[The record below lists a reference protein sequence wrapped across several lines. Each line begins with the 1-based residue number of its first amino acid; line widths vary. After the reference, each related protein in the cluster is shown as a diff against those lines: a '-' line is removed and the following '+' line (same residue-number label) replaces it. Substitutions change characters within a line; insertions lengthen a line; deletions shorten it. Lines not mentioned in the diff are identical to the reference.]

1 MANKETN
8 ELMENVA
15 TPVQIAGET
24 TKEMI
29 IRKLTSRKLWAAV
42 CNLVTMLMIARGCS
56 EAAAAQ
62 VAAIIMAGAGVL
74 AYIISEGLT
83 DAAGAGNPQS
93 DVIEFVDNTTP
104 KED

>member
-1 MANKETN
+1 MTNNETN
-8 ELMENVA
+8 ELIENVV

-24 TKEMI
+24 TREMV

-83 DAAGAGNPQS
+83 DAAGAGNAQAGM
-93 DVIEFVDNTTP
+93 IEFGDSTTP

>member
-1 MANKETN
+1 MANKEVN
-8 ELMENVA
+8 EMLENVA
-15 TPVQIAGET
+15 TSVQIAGET
-24 TKEMI
+24 TKEMV

-83 DAAGAGNPQS
+83 DAAGAGNAQAGM
-93 DVIEFVDNTTP
+93 IEFVDNTTP

>member
-1 MANKETN
+1 MANKEVN
-8 ELMENVA
+8 EMLKNVA
-15 TPVQIAGET
+15 EPVQVAGET
-24 TKEMI
+24 TKEMV

-56 EAAAAQ
+56 ETAAAQ

-83 DAAGAGNPQS
+83 DAAGAGNAQA
-93 DVIEFVDNTTP
+93 DMIEFVDSTTP

>member
-1 MANKETN
+1 MANKEVN
-8 ELMENVA
+8 EMLKNVA
-15 TPVQIAGET
+15 EPVQVAGET
-24 TKEMI
+24 TKEMV

-83 DAAGAGNPQS
+83 DAAGAGNAQAGM
-93 DVIEFVDNTTP
+93 IEFVDNTTP

>member
-24 TKEMI
+24 TKEMV

>member
-1 MANKETN
+1 MANKEAN

-24 TKEMI
+24 TKEMV

-93 DVIEFVDNTTP
+93 DMIEFVDSTTP

>member
-1 MANKETN
+1 MANKEIK
-8 ELMENVA
+8 ELENVA

-24 TKEMI
+24 TKEMV

-83 DAAGAGNPQS
+83 DAAGVGNAQA
-93 DVIEFVDNTTP
+93 DAIEFVDSTTP

>member
-1 MANKETN
+1 MANKEVN
-8 ELMENVA
+8 EMLENVA
-15 TPVQIAGET
+15 TPVQIAGEST
-24 TKEMI
+24 REMV

-83 DAAGAGNPQS
+83 DAAGAGNAQAS
-93 DVIEFVDNTTP
+93 MIEFVDSTTP

>member
-1 MANKETN
+1 MAYKQFEQTFGD
-8 ELMENVA
+8 VA
-15 TPVQIAGET
+15 EPVQVTGET
-24 TKEMI
+24 TKDMI

-42 CNLVTMLMIARGCS
+42 CNLVTMLMVARGCS

-83 DAAGAGNPQS
+83 DAAGAGNAQAG
-93 DVIEFVDNTTP
+93 IMEFVDNTGTT
-104 KED
+104 EE

>member
-1 MANKETN
+1 MANNETN

-24 TKEMI
+24 TKEMV

-42 CNLVTMLMIARGCS
+42 CNLVTMLMIANGAS
-56 EAAAAQ
+56 ENAATQ

-83 DAAGAGNPQS
+83 DAAGAGNAQAGM
-93 DVIEFVDNTTP
+93 IEFVDNTTS

>member
-1 MANKETN
+1 MANKEVN
-8 ELMENVA
+8 EMLENVA
-15 TPVQIAGET
+15 TPVQLAGET
-24 TKEMI
+24 TKEMV

-83 DAAGAGNPQS
+83 DAAGAGNSQS
-93 DVIEFVDNTTP
+93 DMIEFVDNTTP

>member
-1 MANKETN
+1 MANKEVN
-8 ELMENVA
+8 EMLENVA
-15 TPVQIAGET
+15 TPVQLAGET
-24 TKEMI
+24 TKEMV

-83 DAAGAGNPQS
+83 DAAGAGNAQTGM
-93 DVIEFVDNTTP
+93 IEFVDNTTP

>member
-1 MANKETN
+1 MANKEIK
-8 ELMENVA
+8 ELENVA

-24 TKEMI
+24 TKEMV

>member
-24 TKEMI
+24 TKEMV

-42 CNLVTMLMIARGCS
+42 CNLVTMLIIARGCS

-74 AYIISEGLT
+74 AYIVSEGLT
-83 DAAGAGNPQS
+83 DAAGAGNAQAGM
-93 DVIEFVDNTTP
+93 IEFVDNTTP

>member
-1 MANKETN
+1 MTNNEIKE
-8 ELMENVA
+8 LENVA

-24 TKEMI
+24 TKEMV

-93 DVIEFVDNTTP
+93 DMIEFVDNTTP

>member
-1 MANKETN
+1 MANNETN

-24 TKEMI
+24 TKEMV

-56 EAAAAQ
+56 EAASAQ

-83 DAAGAGNPQS
+83 DAAGAGNAQA
-93 DVIEFVDNTTP
+93 DMIEFVDNTTP

>member
-1 MANKETN
+1 MANKEVN
-8 ELMENVA
+8 EMLENVA
-15 TPVQIAGET
+15 TPVQLAGET
-24 TKEMI
+24 TKEMV

-83 DAAGAGNPQS
+83 DAAGAGNAQAGM
-93 DVIEFVDNTTP
+93 IEFVDNTTS